1 MTETDG
7 VSQGYTVT
15 DSDESTDAGTVSGK
29 VTADGTQE
37 SITNTKSA
45 STPTGIVTDIA
56 PYALMVVV
64 AVAALVLFLG
74 KRRDA

>member
-15 DSDESTDAGTVSGK
+15 DTVGANDGVVSGN
-29 VTADGTQE
+29 VIADETVE